1 MSAPPGRVRAETA
14 APHEIS
20 GEISEQQLAQSW
32 RATDPRTSV
41 VLIVVTSITVMA
53 PGGEVFVPAGLV
65 LGLLLA
71 AADRAWRH
79 LGALAAA
86 ALTLELLARGLPLLA
101 PSIFSVL
108 VGVVSAF
115 LLRFVVVYGVVLH
128 FFRTGT
134 PAAVTAALRAARIP
148 RALTVPIAV
157 VLRFAPVVAAEA
169 SAVVD
174 SMRLQG
180 LTGRR
185 SVLRHPVLSIERFTV
200 PMIASTLRVGDD
212 LTAAAL
218 LRGLGSYQ
226 RPTSRVPPRLG
237 WPDLLWVAVA
247 GLLAG
252 ACWMARGFI

>member
-1 MSAPPGRVRAETA
+1 MTTLPGRVRAETA
-14 APHEIS
+14 VPHEIPGRRLS
-20 GEISEQQLAQSW
+20 QPW

-41 VLIVVTSITVMA
+41 VLIIATSVTVMA
-53 PGGEVFVPAGLV
+53 PGGETFVPAGLG

-71 AADRAWRH
+71 IADRAWRH

-86 ALTLELLARGLPLLA
+86 AATLELLARGLPLLA
-101 PSIFSVL
+101 PSTFSVL

-157 VLRFAPVVAAEA
+157 VLRFAPVVAAAA

-174 SMRLQG
+174 SMRLPG
-180 LTGRR
+180 LTSRR

-200 PMIASTLRVGDD
+200 PVIASTLRVGDD

-237 WPDLLWVAVA
+237 WPDLLWVAVT
-247 GLLAG
+247 GLLAA
-252 ACWMARGFI
+252 ACWMAKGCI

>member
-1 MSAPPGRVRAETA
+1 MTTLPGRVRAETA
-14 APHEIS
+14 APHEIPGRRLS
-20 GEISEQQLAQSW
+20 QPW

-41 VLIVVTSITVMA
+41 VLIIATSVTVMA
-53 PGGEVFVPAGLV
+53 SGGETFVPAGLG
-65 LGLLLA
+65 LGLLLSI
-71 AADRAWRH
+71 ADRAWRH

-86 ALTLELLARGLPLLA
+86 AATLELLARGLPLLA
-101 PSIFSVL
+101 PSTFSVL

-180 LTGRR
+180 LTSRR

-200 PMIASTLRVGDD
+200 PVIASTLRVGDD

-226 RPTSRVPPRLG
+226 RPTSRVPLRLG
-237 WPDLLWVAVA
+237 WPDLLWVAVT
-247 GLLAG
+247 GLLAA
-252 ACWMARGFI
+252 ACWMAKGCI

>member
-1 MSAPPGRVRAETA
+1 M
-14 APHEIS
+14 
-20 GEISEQQLAQSW
+20 
-32 RATDPRTSV
+32 
-41 VLIVVTSITVMA
+41 
-53 PGGEVFVPAGLV
+53 
-65 LGLLLA
+65 
-71 AADRAWRH
+71 
-79 LGALAAA
+79 
-86 ALTLELLARGLPLLA
+86 

>member
-1 MSAPPGRVRAETA
+1 M
-14 APHEIS
+14 
-20 GEISEQQLAQSW
+20 
-32 RATDPRTSV
+32 
-41 VLIVVTSITVMA
+41 
-53 PGGEVFVPAGLV
+53 
-65 LGLLLA
+65 
-71 AADRAWRH
+71 
-79 LGALAAA
+79 
-86 ALTLELLARGLPLLA
+86 
-101 PSIFSVL
+101 
-108 VGVVSAF
+108 
-115 LLRFVVVYGVVLH
+115 
-128 FFRTGT
+128 
-134 PAAVTAALRAARIP
+134 
-148 RALTVPIAV
+148 PIAV

-226 RPTSRVPPRLG
+226 RPTSRVPPWLG
-237 WPDLLWVAVA
+237 WPDLLWGAVA